1 MPLVN
6 PSFDSECNMICKADG
21 LELCGS
27 ANRLAVYE
35 DMDAVS
41 LPSTGCLN
49 SDQLHA
55 VNDKMTFDTFH
66 LFATPAPGTGP
77 TVQLGTHELIAQV
90 DSQSTFILSVCCST
104 LFLSICDKVL
114 TYISFFVLSSVTL
127 TRATRSS

>member
-1 MPLVN
+1 MPLVS
-6 PSFDSECNMICKADG
+6 PSSDSECNMICKADG

-27 ANRLAVYE
+27 GNRLAVYE
-35 DMDAVS
+35 DTDAVS

-55 VNDKMTFDTFH
+55 INDKMTFDTFH
-66 LFATPAPGTGP
+66 LFAAPASGTGP
-77 TVQLGTHELIAQV
+77 TVQLGTHELTAQV
-90 DSQSTFILSVCCST
+90 GAQSIFILTVCCST

-114 TYISFFVLSSVTL
+114 TYILFSVTL